1 MSINIE
7 KIINSDFIT
16 YEGNDFRICF
26 CSNGASIYSYSY
38 KGHEWFFSPLDKS
51 LFLNSKGFY
60 GKTLGPIAGRYKLN
74 NKVICHGGDNSIS
87 FMEFEY
93 TYSINEDDFEIEFRL
108 SLDKENTFY
117 GNHCSYIV
125 TYKVNENGE
134 ILIQYKIKAKEDTY
148 ASLSLHSYF
157 NFLEEDVRN
166 LKAKIKANEV
176 SILNDDLSIKGFS
189 KIGKAF
195 DFKSP
200 KLLKETYVEKEN
212 LTTRG
217 HYLKGVNYPA
227 RIEDKGCALEIDS
240 SFPSALI
247 YLDSAP
253 VGVIGLNNRKEK
265 QFSCFV
271 FEPEIDPENKDELL
285 IKSNTFKSNWI
296 KLSFFNN

>member
-7 KIINSDFIT
+7 KTNKSNFIT
-16 YEGNDFRICF
+16 YGGNNFRICF

-38 KGHEWFFSPLDKS
+38 KGHEWFFSPLNKS
-51 LFLNSKGFY
+51 IFLNSKGFY

-74 NKVICHGGDNSIS
+74 NEVICHGGINSIS

-93 TYSINEDDFEIEFRL
+93 TYSINEGDFQIEFRL
-108 SLDKENTFY
+108 NLDKEEAFY
-117 GNHCSYIV
+117 GNHCKYIV

-134 ILIQYKIKAKEDTY
+134 ILIQYQIEAKEDTY

-166 LKAKIKANEV
+166 LKARIDAEEV

-189 KIGKAF
+189 KVSEAF
-195 DFKSP
+195 DFKKP

-217 HYLKGVNYPA
+217 HYLKGVSYPI
-227 RIEDKGCALEIDS
+227 RIEDKECALEIDS

-253 VGVIGLNNRKEK
+253 VGVIGLNNQKEK

-285 IKSNTFKSNWI
+285 IKSNKAKSNWI

>member
-108 SLDKENTFY
+108 SLDKENIFY
-117 GNHCSYIV
+117 GNHCSYII
-125 TYKVNENGE
+125 TYKVYENGE

-166 LKAKIKANEV
+166 LKARIDAEEV
-176 SILNDDLSIKGFS
+176 SILNDDLSIKEFS
-189 KIGKAF
+189 KVSKAF

-200 KLLKETYVEKEN
+200 KSLKETYVEKEN

-217 HYLKGVNYPA
+217 HYLKGVNYPV
-227 RIEDKGCALEIDS
+227 RIEDNGCALEIDS

-253 VGVIGLNNRKEK
+253 VGVIGLNNQKEK

-271 FEPEIDPENKDELL
+271 FEPEIDPENKDKLF
-285 IKSNTFKSNWI
+285 IKSNTAKSNWI

>member
-7 KIINSDFIT
+7 KIINSNFIT
-16 YEGNDFRICF
+16 YEGNSFRVCF
-26 CSNGASIYSYSY
+26 CSNGASIYSYSH

-166 LKAKIKANEV
+166 LKAEIKANEV
-176 SILNDDLSIKGFS
+176 SILNDDLSIKEFN
-189 KIGKAF
+189 KIGMAF
-195 DFKSP
+195 DFKNP

-253 VGVIGLNNRKEK
+253 VGVIGLNNQKEK

-271 FEPEIDPENKDELL
+271 FEPEIDPENKDKLL
-285 IKSNTFKSNWI
+285 IKSNKAKSNWI

>member
-93 TYSINEDDFEIEFRL
+93 TYSINEDGFEIEFRL

-117 GNHCSYIV
+117 GNHCSYII
-125 TYKVNENGE
+125 TYKVYENGE

-166 LKAKIKANEV
+166 LKARIDAEEV
-176 SILNDDLSIKGFS
+176 SILNNDLSIKEFS
-189 KIGKAF
+189 KVSKAF

-200 KLLKETYVEKEN
+200 KSLKETYVEKEN

-217 HYLKGVNYPA
+217 HYLKGVNYPV
-227 RIEDKGCALEIDS
+227 RIEDNGCALEIDS

-253 VGVIGLNNRKEK
+253 VGVIGLNSQKEK

-271 FEPEIDPENKDELL
+271 FEPEIDPENKDKLL
-285 IKSNTFKSNWI
+285 IKSNKAKSNWI